1 MPQFGLKTVAPSAVT
16 ESGQAAPVSSPPPL
30 PWTLANAE
38 VVQVAFEVDL
48 DATLELLPEQLSRP
62 VPPYTRVVVARYPDS
77 PVGPYTEA
85 LLLLSCRFR
94 MEPKQYVVDAVVS
107 SEAARAA
114 YAALL
119 GLPVRSGAVSLTREH
134 DAASGTETI
143 TAEIGAG
150 GPLASVRMPGAYAVE
165 PAMVRYDPLLT
176 VRAGAE
182 GAEVVQFSGAPA
194 VHSARLAKGAT
205 LTCRSDA
212 WSDPWF
218 RLRSLNMISATF
230 AVADLELS
238 APVVLPPAARG

>member
-1 MPQFGLKTVAPSAVT
+1 MPQFGLKTVTPAAAPADA
-16 ESGQAAPVSSPPPL
+16 GQAPPL
-30 PWTLANAE
+30 PWKLPNAE
-38 VVQVAFEVDL
+38 VVQVAFEVDV

-62 VPPYTRVVVARYPDS
+62 VPPYARVVVARYPES

-107 SEAARAA
+107 SEAARSA

-119 GLPVRSGAVSLTREH
+119 GLPARTGDVRLTREL
-134 DAASGTETI
+134 DDASGTETI
-143 TAEIGAG
+143 SAEIAAG

-165 PAMVRYDPLLT
+165 PAMVRYDPFLT
-176 VRAGAE
+176 VRGGAD

-205 LTCRSDA
+205 ITCRSDA

-238 APVVLPPAARG
+238 EPNVLPPPAR